1 MKKLMIAVALLV
13 SLGAFAGKEKEKVNE
28 KVLKAFNSEFTNVHE
43 VEWTAS
49 ADYFK
54 ASFALNGQMVSAFF
68 NTDGELM
75 GMTRNIPSSQL
86 PVTLQT
92 SLKRNYGSF
101 WISNLF
107 EVSNS
112 NGTSY
117 YITLENG
124 DNKVILKSSG
134 NSDWATY
141 KKDRKI

>member
-1 MKKLMIAVALLV
+1 MKKLMIAAALLI
-13 SLGAFAGKEKEKVNE
+13 SLGAFAGKENEKVNE
-28 KVLKAFNSEFTNVHE
+28 KVLNAFNSEFTNVHE

-86 PVTLQT
+86 PVSLQT

-124 DNKVILKSSG
+124 DSKFILKSSG
-134 NSDWATY
+134 NSGWATY

>member
-1 MKKLMIAVALLV
+1 MKKLMIAAALLV

-28 KVLKAFNSEFTNVHE
+28 KVLNAFNSEFTNVHE

-54 ASFALNGQMVSAFF
+54 ASFALNGHMVSAFF

-86 PVTLQT
+86 PVILQT

-101 WISNLF
+101 WVSNLF

-117 YITLENG
+117 YITLEDG
-124 DNKVILKSSG
+124 DNKIILKSSG
-134 NSDWATY
+134 NSTWATY